1 MLSPFKQAMLFVLG
15 LVTIFVVAIVTAL
28 AAIDARHANANVVT
42 KPHRAHHVAE
52 MGMTRLITPTAK
64 TTTTSDDL
72 QSFAN
77 AAPQNAAELAAG
89 QKPYDAALPPVMP
102 GPVARVD
109 MSINEQTLEIA
120 PGVRYQTWTFGKTAP
135 GPIIH
140 VRQGQL
146 VSVTMTNNGMM
157 PHSIDFH
164 AAQVAPNEDFVDIA
178 SGKSIHFTFRADAP
192 GAFMYHCGTVP
203 AMDHMANG
211 MYGAIIVDPR
221 KPLPPADHSY
231 VLVSSEWYLSSDGL
245 SAPAGLSTTKL
256 LDQLPDWVTWNG
268 YANQYKVHPLAAD
281 PGDTI
286 RFYVIDAGPNLDND
300 FHVVGTV
307 LKRAW
312 IDGDVTHELNG
323 IQTAG
328 VPAGGS
334 GIFDVQIPHPGLY
347 PFVSHSFA
355 AVGHGEVGLLSIGGV
370 LPKS

>member
-15 LVTIFVVAIVTAL
+15 LVAIFVVVTVTVL
-28 AAIDARHANANVVT
+28 AAVDARHANAGGS
-42 KPHRAHHVAE
+42 KPGTHRAHGSL
-52 MGMTRLITPTAK
+52 GMAGMIMPTAN
-64 TTTTSDDL
+64 TTTTADDL

-77 AAPQNAAELAAG
+77 AAPQNASELAAK
-89 QKPYDAALPPVMP
+89 QTPYDATLPPVMP
-102 GPVARVD
+102 GPVAHVD
-109 MSINEQTLEIA
+109 LSINEQTAQIA

-135 GPIIH
+135 GPTIH
-140 VRQGQL
+140 VRQGQM
-146 VSVTMTNNGMM
+146 VSVTLTNHGMM

-164 AAQVAPNEDFVDIA
+164 AAQVAPNEDFVDIMP
-178 SGKSIHFTFRADAP
+178 GKSIHFTFRAELA
-192 GAFMYHCGTVP
+192 GVFMYHCGTVP

-211 MYGAIIVDPR
+211 MYGAIVVDPK
-221 KPLPPADHSY
+221 KPLPPADRSY
-231 VLVSSEWYLSSDGL
+231 VLVSSEWYLNSDGL
-245 SAPAGLSTTKL
+245 SEPAGLNTTKL

-268 YANQYKVHPLAAD
+268 YANQYKTHPLQAD

-286 RFYVIDAGPNLDND
+286 RFYVVDAGPNLDND
-300 FHVVGTV
+300 FHVVGSV

-312 IDGDVTHELNG
+312 IDGDVTHELNN

-328 VPAGGS
+328 VPAGGA